1 MEFFNKTGKMAIG
14 SRLRLLTEKLTEDAA
29 SVYQA
34 YGHNFQ
40 PKWFPVYFALLEG
53 GASTIT
59 QLAKEIGH
67 SHPSVSKIIA
77 EMVKAGLVKES
88 KDPTDKRRTTVEL
101 SAKGWE
107 LEGVMREQFEDVS
120 NAIKELTAQANNDL
134 WQAISEWEYLLEQQP
149 LSERVKVQRKKR
161 ESGYVRIV
169 PFTPAYRK
177 AFRDL
182 NEAWITRYFKME
194 ESDYKSLDHPDTYIL
209 DKGGYIAVALYK
221 EEVVGVCALIKMQDP
236 DYDYELAKLAVS
248 PAAQG
253 KNIGFL
259 LCEAII
265 EKAKELG
272 AKKIYLE
279 SNTILKPA
287 IQLYHKLGFKKVTGR
302 PTPYERADI
311 QMELVISA

>member
-40 PKWFPVYFALLEG
+40 PKWFPVYFALLEE

-88 KDPTDKRRTTVEL
+88 KDQNDKRRTTVEL

-120 NAIKELTAQANNDL
+120 NAIEELTAQANNDL

-149 LSERVKVQRKKR
+149 LSGRVKAQRKKR

-194 ESDYKSLDHPDTYIL
+194 ESDYKSLDHPETYIL

-236 DYDYELAKLAVS
+236 DYYYELAKLAVS

-287 IQLYHKLGFKKVTGR
+287 LQLYHKLGFKKVTGR